1 MHEYVMFNNL
11 YDNVCGGVRLFLYF
25 YGLFFLECLG
35 IDGYLQLNKESMS
48 APSVGWGVM
57 LAQTNHLSTFKTI
70 VQAFQEVFSN
80 IKIYGLFWII

>member
-48 APSVGWGVM
+48 APSVG
-57 LAQTNHLSTFKTI
+57 
-70 VQAFQEVFSN
+70 
-80 IKIYGLFWII
+80 